1 MARDTTDT
9 SQSSPIFIPEAPSEA
24 VILHTEKRPEPSV
37 PPAQKQQ
44 VTVTVLANKRM
55 EVRFPYHPAHLKK
68 MKSIPYY
75 FWDTTL
81 KVWTLPY
88 AQALIEELS
97 HYFEQYGLPLLVYNK
112 PKEAGPAPATAKPK
126 VALLKPC
133 PKEYLDTLTLKG
145 YSPNTVKQY
154 KSLFLDF
161 VNYYAD
167 RDLATLEEA
176 DIKAYLLHLIDDYD
190 ISASHQN
197 SAVNAIKFYYEKV
210 LRRPRTVYYL
220 DRPRKAQ
227 TLPEV
232 LSEEEVT
239 RIMQAVDNLKHK
251 CILLL
256 IYSAGLRAGELINLK
271 VTDIDSQRK
280 VLNIRAGK
288 GQKDRITLLSEKI
301 LLYLRQYYLA
311 YRPKVWLFEGQTGE
325 AYSYASARKIF
336 KNACLK
342 AGIQKEATLHTLRHS
357 FATHLLEQGAD
368 LRYIQSLLGHH
379 SSKTTELYTHIT
391 RKGMEKIKSPL
402 DHLKI

>member
-1 MARDTTDT
+1 
-9 SQSSPIFIPEAPSEA
+9 
-24 VILHTEKRPEPSV
+24 
-37 PPAQKQQ
+37 
-44 VTVTVLANKRM
+44 
-55 EVRFPYHPAHLKK
+55 

-75 FWDTTL
+75 FWDTAS
-81 KVWTLPY
+81 KVWTLPFSE
-88 AQALIEELS
+88 AIVAELKD
-97 HYFEQYGLPLLVYNK
+97 HFEQYGLPLEVCKK
-112 PKEAGPAPATAKPK
+112 PKEESTPLAPVKPK
-126 VALLKPC
+126 PTLVKPC
-133 PKEYLDTLTLKG
+133 PKDYLDTLALKG

-161 VNYYAD
+161 INYYAD
-167 RDLATLEEA
+167 RDPATLEEA
-176 DIKAYLLHLIDDYD
+176 DIKAYMLHLIDDYD

-220 DRPRKAQ
+220 DRPKKAH

-271 VTDIDSQRK
+271 VIDIDSQRK

-301 LLYLRQYYLA
+301 LIYLRQYYQQ
-311 YRPKVWLFEGQTGE
+311 YKPKVWLFEGQAGE
-325 AYSYASARKIF
+325 AYSYTSARKIF

-342 AGIQKEATLHTLRHS
+342 AGIQKEVSLHTLRHS
-357 FATHLLEQGAD
+357 FATHLLEQGTD
-368 LRYIQSLLGHH
+368 LRYIQVLLGHH
-379 SSKTTELYTHIT
+379 SSKTTEIYTHIT

-402 DHLKI
+402 DRIKI